1 MSSKVY
7 VVGVGMTPFLKPRG
21 KISYTEL
28 GLQSTAKA
36 LLDAHLTYDAIQQA
50 YCGYIYGDSTCGQRV
65 LYQLGMTQ
73 IPIVNVNN
81 NCSTGSTALW
91 MGRNAS
97 RGGMDCVLC
106 VGWEQMEAGISL
118 GWTGGLMV
126 GPLKNKFPGH
136 TAPLDV
142 GLKVMG
148 ETRGVFS

>member
-28 GLQSTAKA
+28 GLQSVVKA
-36 LLDAHLTYDAIQQA
+36 LVDSNLTYDSIQQA

-91 MGRNAS
+91 MGRNAIKA
-97 RGGMDCVLC
+97 GMDCVLC
-106 VGWEQMEAGISL
+106 VGWEQMEAGNISDL
-118 GWTGGLMV
+118 YL
-126 GPLKNKFPGH
+126 LFS
-136 TAPLDV
+136 LDFFV
-142 GLKVMG
+142 SFVDLNP
-148 ETRGVFS
+148 ETNGRELEE